1 MALGEELRDQPV
13 LLEQHHRV
21 TGQLKP
27 FGEDRLELF
36 LVSMQDQV
44 SQPVNGTKLI
54 NVAASDP
61 ESLIKSALLRAIKRF
76 LQGLFELSGG

>member
-1 MALGEELRDQPV
+1 MALGEELWDQPV

-21 TGQLKP
+21 TSQLKP

-44 SQPVNGTKLI
+44 SQPVDGTKLI